1 MEAIAPLPDSK
12 DPTTLTSFALYDPHE
27 DDPHQDTALS
37 KLLSKVRSTV
47 TAPLTSPPTALS
59 TISASNN
66 DDSLFS
72 SLDSIS
78 QHADND
84 DDINHGHEEDDSDG
98 RSSSL
103 APTFNAMPLAT
114 ASGQRDTSPPLVH
127 VEARAKKPTE
137 NDHMTAISFAEPE
150 APPHQVDDFLLRRSA
165 DHQRS
170 SADSDSDA
178 QSVMT
183 TFSVVSN
190 YNSLGRIIDRLR
202 GEPLRSGVVNTD
214 YWMPDAQCK
223 ECFDCNAPFK
233 FYRRKHH
240 CRVCGQIF
248 CGKCASDV
256 IQGERIGHV
265 GRVRVCRF
273 CYSNLETDERRN
285 PPTSS
290 SSTVLLGGGELPLP
304 ATTPASPLPPAPHT
318 PPRPPSAVFDSHT
331 PELHSYQCAGATSDT
346 SPQLPSSTYL
356 ASDTDKG
363 LKKFLFP
370 SITNRSKSNA
380 TLAEP
385 PSPSHATE
393 AGKSSPN
400 VPFRRHSFG
409 GATPGNGGGAVLPS
423 TEYTF
428 SGYDS
433 DGDDDCKHP
442 QDLLQFLGGVYDRVA
457 PDDDQQQ
464 QHSHQQQEDEDEDLS
479 KRRIPEIRTPDL
491 CSPIGGARRR
501 LSITSG
507 AGQSRSK
514 RPRTQSLLRNRNL
527 APGFNQSFNHS
538 HYRGNAGTDDADK
551 QALAPPVLTRHRRLH
566 SAPVNIELNAT
577 SMEHMRMLLRQMLS
591 EVEQELGD
599 NDIQTWEDV
608 LMGLLLKI
616 SDNVHPDI
624 RDGDEID
631 IRHYVKIKKI
641 AGGCPS
647 DSQYIKGV
655 VCSKN
660 VAHKSM
666 MRTIRNPQILILL
679 FPLEW
684 SREFWGDH
692 QLQSIDRVLAQ
703 EKDFLEKLVN
713 RIVALK
719 PSVVLVSA
727 TVSRIALDHLIKA
740 NIVVAYNV
748 KLSTLDAVARCTGA
762 STISSFAELNTD
774 GLTLGHCGEFNT
786 KTFMHEWIPNRRK
799 TFLFFQQCP
808 PNLGATVILRGGNEN
823 SLRHVKRIIGFM
835 VFVVHNLRLESFLW
849 RDLTKMRNDSISM
862 FQPASSASAT
872 TSTTVAPSLADTL
885 SDTVSEDP
893 TANAAMDLTSVK
905 TLIRRFQTT
914 TLSASPSVKIPAPH
928 LLMRLKETREKFA
941 TFHQQS
947 SDTSK
952 PSQGFRLQEPEY
964 EQLLEEHHQRT
975 RAVETYIDGSSEALS
990 PSYHQQIVVL
1000 YSSGCLGTAM
1010 ACQSPEVRRF
1020 EYYRTDSSDLTL
1032 GQYIEDTI
1040 AHAFSPCPASFCAR
1054 TLCEHY
1060 RAYAHHNS
1068 KVIVDFERCQDS
1080 HASSTTIIMWRHCQ
1094 QCDITSSAVP
1104 LSENSWKYS
1113 FGKFLELIFHHH
1125 QQIVSGTPVDCEH
1138 DLFRDQSLYFQLGD
1152 MAVRFHHE
1160 TVEPFEIYTPPM
1172 HLAIDS
1178 SIQEK
1183 LKDKEFD
1190 TFRAKIT
1197 RFFDSIVE
1205 RNKHFAMDIVQPDK
1219 AESCKRR
1226 LQDMSRRATEDK
1238 KQTLQLLQSAYATS
1252 TSTDTLWLGSVHAK
1266 LHTLVEQWDAQYIEI
1281 ARQYFRPERELRR
1294 QLRRMF
1300 PVDYDAYY
1308 DGADTSTAT
1317 NGGGSR
1323 DLKDADLPLLDVTI
1337 DEAQADAV
1345 DYHLQALPT
1354 LGSSPTEKIGLW
1366 PESMP
1371 EENATSEQTIA
1382 KDEPQR
1388 EEEDS
1393 KPSSTSRRLSMELM
1407 HPKMRKMEMLRLSTI
1422 DSNSD
1427 TSTQPSKP
1435 SGIKQRKVRQRVL
1448 ADAKPLEEIQ
1458 NKRASYP
1465 AGMSGRRNEPLT
1477 GHAAMLP
1484 TLSLSM
1490 LSPSKRR
1497 SITGFMDNTITP
1509 SRSSPAPVSR
1519 LLCHDPTKKQQKRS
1533 SMEPLQK
1540 AQSENKE
1547 DLALSG
1553 YRYGFANS
1561 PERSAARTSRRRSYQ
1576 AQQPRQNKIHPA
1588 TIVNQHMLD
1597 INKAAR
1603 GIRHRL
1609 PSRTEVYTSPGVLDD
1624 ESDDD
1629 EFHSD
1634 DDTADEPQAI
1644 FSMLHTDEYDESLGR
1659 EHLHGLKF
1667 LHDREQHGL
1676 NALPRLS
1683 FEENRATVADF
1694 RTAEQRD
1701 TPMHDTIKKQNS
1713 DITDL
1718 STLHLADKSP
1728 SFMRAIANMLA
1739 ENGLGRLLPLEYP
1752 MSPLE
1757 HLFPGS
1763 SIVVCEDEPS
1773 TIVAYTL
1780 SCDDY
1785 LEKLDSVKKENHMQD
1800 SDAQSSVSEIE
1811 SSSIERTLRSK
1822 SGIHMKHY
1830 FTDGTTKF
1838 FCKIFFV
1845 EHFDALR
1852 RSCGCDKSFIASL
1865 ASCCKWD
1872 STGGKSGSVFLKTK
1886 DDRFIIKQISRYE
1899 MDAFLRFASSYF
1911 RYISEA
1917 FFHELP
1923 TVLAKI
1929 FGLYRIGYKNAA
1941 TGKSMRMH
1949 ILVMENLF
1957 YQRSPS
1963 KIFDL
1968 KGSMRNRHVRATG
1981 RENEVLL
1988 DENMVELMHQSPLF
2002 LRLHAK
2008 EMLRGS
2014 LHNDTLFLS
2023 RLDVMDYSLLVGVD
2037 EENKELVVGIV
2048 DFIRTF
2054 TWDKKL
2060 ESWVKESGILGGGGK
2075 EPTIVSPKQ
2084 YRRRFREAMDRYFL
2098 MVPDFWTLK

>member
-12 DPTTLTSFALYDPHE
+12 DPSTLTSFAVYDPHE

-37 KLLSKVRSTV
+37 KLLSKVRSAV
-47 TAPLTSPPTALS
+47 TAPLISPPTALS
-59 TISASNN
+59 TISTSNN

-84 DDINHGHEEDDSDG
+84 DDIKNNNYDEDESDN

-103 APTFNAMPLAT
+103 APTFGATPLAT
-114 ASGQRDTSPPLVH
+114 APGQDQDQDQSEVSPSLAN

-150 APPHQVDDFLLRRSA
+150 APPHQFDDYSFRRSA
-165 DHQRS
+165 DHPRS

-190 YNSLGRIIDRLR
+190 YNPLGRIIDRLR

-240 CRVCGQIF
+240 CRVCGTFHIPAHTQREREKARTRDMGGTHFVFIYLFHTYVRTLGQIF

-273 CYSNLETDERRN
+273 CYSKLETDEKRD
-285 PPTSS
+285 PSS
-290 SSTVLLGGGELPLP
+290 CSSTCLSGRGELPLP
-304 ATTPASPLPPAPHT
+304 TSAAASPLPPPHT
-318 PPRPPSAVFDSHT
+318 PPPPAPPPPSSAID
-331 PELHSYQCAGATSDT
+331 LHSPEYHTCQHAAAVSDT

-363 LKKFLFP
+363 LKKFLFS
-370 SITNRSKSNA
+370 SITNRSKSSTA
-380 TLAEP
+380 PAEP
-385 PSPSHATE
+385 PSPSHAAET
-393 AGKSSPN
+393 AKSSPV

-442 QDLLQFLGGVYDRVA
+442 QDLLQFLGGGYDRVA

-464 QHSHQQQEDEDEDLS
+464 QCYRQHHHQQEGEEEDLS
-479 KRRIPEIRTPDL
+479 KRRVPEIRTPDL
-491 CSPIGGARRR
+491 CSSIGGARRR

-514 RPRTQSLLRNRNL
+514 RPRTHSLLRNRNA
-527 APGFNQSFNHS
+527 APVFGQHVSYYG
-538 HYRGNAGTDDADK
+538 HYRTTEEGDK
-551 QALAPPVLTRHRRLH
+551 QALAPPALTRHRRLH

-577 SMEHMRMLLRQMLS
+577 SMEHMRMLLRQMLG
-591 EVEQELGD
+591 EVEHELGD
-599 NDIQTWEDV
+599 NSIQTWEDV

-740 NIVVAYNV
+740 KIVVAYNV

-774 GLTLGHCGEFNT
+774 GLTLGHCGEFDT

-808 PNLGATVILRGGNEN
+808 PNLGATVILRGGNED

-849 RDLTKMRNDSISM
+849 RDLTKMRNDSSSILHCIS
-862 FQPASSASAT
+862 PASAAT
-872 TSTTVAPSLADTL
+872 SVTLAPSLADTL
-885 SDTVSEDP
+885 SDTIVEDP

-905 TLIRRFQTT
+905 ALIRRFQTT

-941 TFHQQS
+941 AFQQQG
-947 SDTSK
+947 SDANK
-952 PSQGFRLQEPEY
+952 VSQVSRIQEPEY
-964 EQLLEEHHQRT
+964 EQLLEEHHQRS
-975 RAVETYIDGSSEALS
+975 RAVETYIDSSSEALS

-1000 YSSGCLGTAM
+1000 YSSGCLGTSM

-1040 AHAFSPCPASFCAR
+1040 AHAFGPCPSSFCAR

-1060 RAYAHHNS
+1060 RAYAHNNS
-1068 KVIVDFERCQDS
+1068 KVVVDFERCQEA
-1080 HASSTTIIMWRHCQ
+1080 HAGSTTILMWRHCHK
-1094 QCDITSSAVP
+1094 CDITSSAVP

-1125 QQIVSGTPVDCEH
+1125 QQAVGGAPVDCEH
-1138 DLFRDQSLYFQLGD
+1138 DLFRDQALYFQLGD

-1178 SIQEK
+1178 SVQEK

-1190 TFRAKIT
+1190 TFRSKIT

-1205 RNKHFAMDIVQPDK
+1205 RNKNFAMDIVQPDK

-1226 LQDMSRRATEDK
+1226 LQDMSWRATEDK
-1238 KQTLQLLQSAYATS
+1238 KQTLQLLQSAYAT
-1252 TSTDTLWLGSVHAK
+1252 TLPTDTLWLGSVNAK

-1308 DGADTSTAT
+1308 DGADTSTAVS
-1317 NGGGSR
+1317 GGGNR
-1323 DLKDADLPLLDVTI
+1323 DLNDADLPLLDVTI
-1337 DEAQADAV
+1337 DEAQANAV
-1345 DYHLQALPT
+1345 DYRLQTLPM
-1354 LGSSPTEKIGLW
+1354 LGSSPTKEAGPW
-1366 PESMP
+1366 PSILLES
-1371 EENATSEQTIA
+1371 TL
-1382 KDEPQR
+1382 DEPTVEMEEPEH
-1388 EEEDS
+1388 EEEDP

-1407 HPKMRKMEMLRLSTI
+1407 HPKVRKMEMLRLSTI
-1422 DSNSD
+1422 DSSSD
-1427 TSTQPSKP
+1427 ASKQPSKP

-1448 ADAKPLEEIQ
+1448 ADARPLEEVQ
-1458 NKRASYP
+1458 KKHASYP
-1465 AGMSGRRNEPLT
+1465 AAVSGWRKEPLT

-1484 TLSLSM
+1484 TLSMSM
-1490 LSPSKRR
+1490 LSPSNRR
-1497 SITGFMDNTITP
+1497 SITGFMDSPITP

-1519 LLCHDPTKKQQKRS
+1519 LLCHEPTKKQQKRS
-1533 SMEPLQK
+1533 SMEPLQM
-1540 AQSENKE
+1540 AQSQNKE

-1576 AQQPRQNKIHPA
+1576 AQQPRQTKMHPA
-1588 TIVNQHMLD
+1588 AIMNQHMLD

-1603 GIRHRL
+1603 GMRQRL

-1629 EFHSD
+1629 EFHSED
-1634 DDTADEPQAI
+1634 DAVEPPLAI

-1659 EHLHGLKF
+1659 EHLHGLRL
-1667 LHDREQHGL
+1667 LHDREHHGPI
-1676 NALPRLS
+1676 ALPRLS
-1683 FEENRATVADF
+1683 FEENRATLADF
-1694 RTAEQRD
+1694 RPAEQRD
-1701 TPMHDTIKKQNS
+1701 TPIHDTVKKQDS

-1718 STLHLADKSP
+1718 SK
-1728 SFMRAIANMLA
+1728 
-1739 ENGLGRLLPLEYP
+1739 
-1752 MSPLE
+1752 
-1757 HLFPGS
+1757 
-1763 SIVVCEDEPS
+1763 
-1773 TIVAYTL
+1773 
-1780 SCDDY
+1780 
-1785 LEKLDSVKKENHMQD
+1785 
-1800 SDAQSSVSEIE
+1800 
-1811 SSSIERTLRSK
+1811 
-1822 SGIHMKHY
+1822 
-1830 FTDGTTKF
+1830 
-1838 FCKIFFV
+1838 
-1845 EHFDALR
+1845 
-1852 RSCGCDKSFIASL
+1852 
-1865 ASCCKWD
+1865 
-1872 STGGKSGSVFLKTK
+1872 
-1886 DDRFIIKQISRYE
+1886 
-1899 MDAFLRFASSYF
+1899 
-1911 RYISEA
+1911 
-1917 FFHELP
+1917 
-1923 TVLAKI
+1923 
-1929 FGLYRIGYKNAA
+1929 
-1941 TGKSMRMH
+1941 
-1949 ILVMENLF
+1949 
-1957 YQRSPS
+1957 
-1963 KIFDL
+1963 
-1968 KGSMRNRHVRATG
+1968 
-1981 RENEVLL
+1981 
-1988 DENMVELMHQSPLF
+1988 
-2002 LRLHAK
+2002 
-2008 EMLRGS
+2008 
-2014 LHNDTLFLS
+2014 
-2023 RLDVMDYSLLVGVD
+2023 
-2037 EENKELVVGIV
+2037 
-2048 DFIRTF
+2048 
-2054 TWDKKL
+2054 
-2060 ESWVKESGILGGGGK
+2060 
-2075 EPTIVSPKQ
+2075 
-2084 YRRRFREAMDRYFL
+2084 
-2098 MVPDFWTLK
+2098 